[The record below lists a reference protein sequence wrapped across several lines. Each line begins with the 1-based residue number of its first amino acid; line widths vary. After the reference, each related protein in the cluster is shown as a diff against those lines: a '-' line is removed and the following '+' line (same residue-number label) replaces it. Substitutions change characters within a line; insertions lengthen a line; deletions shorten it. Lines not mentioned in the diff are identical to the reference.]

1 MISETLAT
9 GFDPTSPQAQSL
21 VTAMSYVSLALI
33 FVAFGL
39 IAALSMRSRTISSF
53 QFELYIFILV
63 VVLAEV
69 PKIASDLGFINDMQL
84 YALPGLEL
92 HSISMAF
99 LSGFVLWRA
108 FKAVGGRKMNKKT
121 KMAQP
126 NNSISPV

>member
-1 MISETLAT
+1 M
-9 GFDPTSPQAQSL
+9 G
-21 VTAMSYVSLALI
+21 YVSLALI

-53 QFELYIFILV
+53 QFELYVFILV
-63 VVLAEV
+63 VVFAEV
-69 PKIASDLGFINDMQL
+69 PKIAGDVGLISNMAP

-108 FKAVGGRKMNKKT
+108 FKAFGGKRMNRKKLP
-121 KMAQP
+121 QP
-126 NNSISPV
+126 KDSLAPV